1 MALRTLD
8 TLVLK
13 EEALRNSANGITSTL
28 LRDTIAPVLNASQA
42 NVAID
47 TAAANFLQRRTRGDS
62 AAIDRELQSHLTW
75 LTSLVNSGLRV
86 QTISLRGVLSDTA
99 PGDNSWNAYSLN
111 SRMADVVEYT
121 RRVQQLFP
129 WIRIGIIDASLPM
142 AWPMLPTTRTSRH
155 S

>member
-1 MALRTLD
+1 MEDNSFRSGDLLPDDFVKRFQDPETWQVALRTLD

-86 QTISLRGVLSDTA
+86 QAISLRVSCRTQFLVITPGMLTA
-99 PGDNSWNAYSLN
+99 
-111 SRMADVVEYT
+111 
-121 RRVQQLFP
+121 
-129 WIRIGIIDASLPM
+129 
-142 AWPMLPTTRTSRH
+142 
-155 S
+155 